1 MSEKNITKYSK
12 EQLLIAPSLLAAE
25 FLSLKKQLSE
35 VEQYADMLHI
45 DVMDGH
51 LVPNIS
57 MGQPVIKSIR
67 KSSNI
72 LFDVHLMITNPLKYI
87 ESFAEAG
94 ADHITFHIECE
105 DNIEETICLIKK
117 CGLTVGLTLKPNTK
131 IESIFPYLDLID
143 MVLVMSVEP
152 GFGGQSFM
160 PEMMKK
166 CVAVKEK
173 IESIGKNILLQ
184 VDGGIDASTIK
195 CAYDSGARIMVAGTS
210 VFKHKNGI
218 KEAIELLH
226 SSVK

>member
-1 MSEKNITKYSK
+1 MREKNITKYNK
-12 EQLLIAPSLLAAE
+12 EQLLIAPSLLAAD
-25 FLSLKKQLSE
+25 FLNLNRQL
-35 VEQYADMLHI
+35 VEIEQHADMLHI

-67 KSSNI
+67 KSSDI

-94 ADHITFHIECE
+94 ADHITFHIECDDSVE
-105 DNIEETICLIKK
+105 DTIYMIKK
-117 CGLTVGLTLKPNTK
+117 FGLTAGLTLKPATK
-131 IESIFPYLDLID
+131 IETIFPYLSLID
-143 MVLVMSVEP
+143 MVLIMSVEP

-166 CVAVKEK
+166 CMAIKAK

-184 VDGGIDASTIK
+184 LDGGIDSTTIK
-195 CAYDSGARIMVAGTS
+195 TAYNSGARVMVAGTS
-210 VFKHKNGI
+210 VFKQKDGI
-218 KEAIELLH
+218 KDAIELLRK
-226 SSVK
+226 SVK

>member
-1 MSEKNITKYSK
+1 MREKNITKYSK
-12 EQLLIAPSLLAAE
+12 EQLLIAPSLLAAD
-25 FLSLKKQLSE
+25 FLNLNKQLIE
-35 VEQYADMLHI
+35 IEQHTDMLHI

-94 ADHITFHIECE
+94 ADHITFHIECD
-105 DNIEETICLIKK
+105 DNIEDTIHLIKK
-117 CGLTVGLTLKPNTK
+117 LGLTAGLTLKPATK
-131 IESIFPYLDLID
+131 IETIFPYLSLID
-143 MVLVMSVEP
+143 MVLIMSVEP

-166 CVAVKEK
+166 CMAIKAK
-173 IESIGKNILLQ
+173 IESIDKNILLQ
-184 VDGGIDASTIK
+184 VDGGIDSTTIK
-195 CAYDSGARIMVAGTS
+195 TAYNSGARVMVAGTS
-210 VFKHKNGI
+210 VFKHKGGI
-218 KEAIELLH
+218 KDAVELLH
-226 SSVK
+226 KSVK